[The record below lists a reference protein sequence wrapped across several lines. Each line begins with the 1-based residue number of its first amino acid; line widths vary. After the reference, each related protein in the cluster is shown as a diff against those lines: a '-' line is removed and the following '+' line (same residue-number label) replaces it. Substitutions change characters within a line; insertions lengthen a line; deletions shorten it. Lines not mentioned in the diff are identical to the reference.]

1 MPEPKIILIISNE
14 QLLYEKLKTLLTNE
28 GFDLKFALSSD
39 PALSTIIREVKP
51 AVIVVD
57 PETPEMN
64 GIKLSMLIRRWSPAP
79 ILMISPAQS
88 GPCEIRVLD
97 VTSKDW
103 LSEPL
108 GVDLVAVRVNSII

>member
-1 MPEPKIILIISNE
+1 MPERKKILVISNE
-14 QLLYEKLKTLLTNE
+14 HLLYEKLERLLGE
-28 GFDLKFALSSD
+28 DGFDLKFALSSD
-39 PALSTIIREVKP
+39 PSLKTIIDEMKP
-51 AVIVVD
+51 LVMVID
-57 PETPEMN
+57 PEIPGMN
-64 GIKLSMLIRRWSPAP
+64 GLKLSLLIRRWSPAP

-88 GPCEIRVLD
+88 GPHEIRILD